1 MRSTHKVVVVIGGGI
16 TGLTAAYRLTQA
28 ARACE
33 HPLEVILLEAS
44 GRLGGTI
51 ATHAQDGLLLEQG
64 PDCFLSAKPWGV
76 RLCEELGLESELI
89 GTTTQYRQS
98 FIVRG
103 GRLVP
108 VPQGFYLM
116 APGSWRSL
124 LTTPVFSWRGKL
136 RMALDLV
143 VPRRTATADES
154 LAQFV
159 TRRLG
164 REALERMA
172 QPMVG
177 GIYTADPQYLSMQA
191 TMPQFLEMEQRHG
204 SLIRAMLQK
213 QRSASSATPAGTSGP
228 RYGMFVS
235 FRHGMQT
242 LVDTLVA
249 HLPASTVRLETP
261 VRRLQRLA
269 DTQRWLVHL
278 NQPPA
283 LEADAVCVS
292 LPAPQAGQLLR
303 DVDGTLATALQA
315 IPYASS
321 AIVNLVCTRTQV
333 AHPLDG
339 MGFVVPAI
347 EQRALLACSFSS
359 VKFAGRAPQNQV
371 LLRAFVGGALQQEQ
385 LAHSDAE
392 IQQAIVH
399 DLRQLLGL
407 TGEPLAMSVTRH
419 LEAMPQYH
427 VGHLDRVAHIISRMA
442 HCPGLVLAG
451 NAYHGVGIPD
461 CIHSA
466 EQAGQ
471 RLLEYLGTSSV
482 PYAVSASAVPALSG
496 GAKILEGQK
505 S

>member
-1 MRSTHKVVVVIGGGI
+1 M
-16 TGLTAAYRLTQA
+16 
-28 ARACE
+28 
-33 HPLEVILLEAS
+33 EVILLESS

-51 ATHAQDGLLLEQG
+51 ATYCQDGLLMEQG
-64 PDCFLSAKPWGV
+64 PDCFLSAKPWSV
-76 RLCEELGLESELI
+76 RLCEELGLGDELI
-89 GTTTQYRQS
+89 STTSQYRQS
-98 FIVRG
+98 FIVRA

-116 APGSWRSL
+116 VPGSWRSL
-124 LTTPVFSWRGKL
+124 LSTPVFSWRGKV
-136 RMALDLV
+136 RMALDLI
-143 VPRRTATADES
+143 VPRRTTTDDES

-177 GIYTADPQYLSMQA
+177 GIYTADPQYLSMRA

-213 QRSASSATPAGTSGP
+213 QRSASSATPAGTSGA
-228 RYGMFVS
+228 RYGLFVS

-242 LVDTLVA
+242 LVETLA
-249 HLPASTVRLETP
+249 ARLPDGTVRLSTP
-261 VRRLQRLA
+261 VRRLQHSAETR
-269 DTQRWLVHL
+269 RWLVHL
-278 NQPPA
+278 DQQPA
-283 LEADAVCVS
+283 LAADAVCMS
-292 LPAPQAGQLLR
+292 LPAPQAGQLLHA
-303 DVDGTLATALQA
+303 VDDTLATALQA

-321 AIVNLVCTRTQV
+321 AIVNLVCGRAQV

-359 VKFAGRAPQNQV
+359 VKFAGRAPQEQV

-392 IQQAIVH
+392 IQQDVVH

-407 TGEPLAMSVTRH
+407 TGAPLAISVTRH
-419 LEAMPQYH
+419 LAAMPQYH
-427 VGHLDRVAHIISRMA
+427 VGHLDRVAHIASRLA
-442 HCPGLVLAG
+442 HYPGLELAG

-466 EQAGQ
+466 EKAAQT
-471 RLLEYLGTSSV
+471 LLAYLGVVVTQHRETIV
-482 PYAVSASAVPALSG
+482 ARQG
-496 GAKILEGQK
+496 
-505 S
+505 

>member
-1 MRSTHKVVVVIGGGI
+1 MDGTRRRVVVIGGGI
-16 TGLTAAYRLTQA
+16 TGLTTAYRLTQA
-28 ARACE
+28 IQERE
-33 HPLEVILLEAS
+33 LPLDVVLLEAS

-51 ATHAQDGLLLEQG
+51 ATHHQHELLMEQG

-76 RLCEELGLESELI
+76 RLCEELGLGDELI

-124 LTTPVFSWRGKL
+124 LTTPVFSWHGKL

-143 VPRRTATADES
+143 VPRRTATEDES

-191 TMPQFLEMEQRHG
+191 TMPQFVAMEQQHG
-204 SLIRAMLQK
+204 SLIRAMLHK
-213 QRSASSATPAGTSGP
+213 QRETSAAAPGMSGA
-228 RYGMFVS
+228 RYGLFVS
-235 FRHGMQT
+235 FRQGMQT
-242 LVDTLVA
+242 LVETLAA
-249 HLPASTVRLETP
+249 HLPAETVWLHTP
-261 VRRLQRLA
+261 VRRLQQVPA
-269 DTQRWLVHL
+269 TQGWIVHL
-278 NQPPA
+278 DQQPA
-283 LEADAVCVS
+283 LEADAVCLSV
-292 LPAPQAGQLLR
+292 PAPQAGQLLR
-303 DVDGTLATALQA
+303 DLDNTLATALQS

-321 AIVNLVCTRTQV
+321 AIVNLVWTRDQV
-333 AHPLDG
+333 THPLNG

-347 EQRALLACSFSS
+347 EKRALIACSFSS
-359 VKFAGRAPQNQV
+359 VKFAGRAPRDRV

-385 LAHSDAE
+385 LAHSDVD
-392 IQQAIVH
+392 IQRAVTD

-407 TGEPLAMSVTRH
+407 TGAPLAMSITRH
-419 LEAMPQYH
+419 PEAMPQYH
-427 VGHLDRVAHIISRMA
+427 VGHLDRVAHIEA
-442 HCPGLVLAG
+442 LLAPYPGLELAG

-466 EQAGQ
+466 DTAAQT
-471 RLLEYLGTSSV
+471 LLTYLA
-482 PYAVSASAVPALSG
+482 AVLVA
-496 GAKILEGQK
+496 
-505 S
+505 

>member
-1 MRSTHKVVVVIGGGI
+1 MDRPGRCKRVVVIGGGI
-16 TGLTAAYRLTQA
+16 TGLTVAYRLRRAAQA
-28 ARACE
+28 GE
-33 HPLEVILLEAS
+33 VPLEVLLLEAS

-51 ATHAQDGLLLEQG
+51 ATHHQDGLLMEQG

-76 RLCEELGLESELI
+76 RLCEDLGLGDELI
-89 GTTTQYRQS
+89 GTTTQHRQS

-103 GRLVP
+103 GRLLP

-124 LTTPVFSWRGKL
+124 ATTPVFSWRGKL

-143 VPRRTATADES
+143 VPRRTASEDES

-191 TMPQFLEMEQRHG
+191 TMPQFIEMEQQHG

-213 QRSASSATPAGTSGP
+213 QRSASSAAPAGTSGP
-228 RYGMFVS
+228 RYGLFVS
-235 FRHGMQT
+235 FREGMQT
-242 LVDTLVA
+242 LVAALAA
-249 HLPASTVRLETP
+249 HLSADTVRLHAP
-261 VRRLQRLA
+261 VRRLQRIA
-269 DTQRWLVHL
+269 GTQRWLVHL
-278 NQPPA
+278 DQQRA
-283 LEADAVCVS
+283 LEADAVCLS
-292 LPAPQAGQLLR
+292 LPAPPAGQLLR
-303 DVDGTLATALQA
+303 DVDDALGTALQA
-315 IPYASS
+315 IPCASS
-321 AIVNLVCTRTQV
+321 ATVNLVCTRAQV
-333 AHPLDG
+333 SHPLDG

-347 EQRALLACSFSS
+347 EQKALLACSFSS
-359 VKFAGRAPQNQV
+359 VKFAGRAPQGQV

-385 LAHSDAE
+385 LAHSDAT
-392 IQQAIVH
+392 IQQAVVH

-407 TGEPLAMSVTRH
+407 TGEPHTMSLTRH
-419 LEAMPQYH
+419 LQAMPQYH
-427 VGHLDRVAHIISRMA
+427 VGHLDRVAQIAALVA

-466 EQAGQ
+466 EMAA
-471 RLLEYLGTSSV
+471 RTLLEHLRTEL
-482 PYAVSASAVPALSG
+482 PAPLTF
-496 GAKILEGQK
+496 A
-505 S
+505 

>member
-1 MRSTHKVVVVIGGGI
+1 MDSTARGTRVVVIGGGI
-16 TGLTAAYRLTQA
+16 TGLTAAYRLMQA
-28 ARACE
+28 ARAHE
-33 HPLEVILLEAS
+33 YPLEVILLEAS
-44 GRLGGTI
+44 GHLGGTI
-51 ATHAQDGLLLEQG
+51 ATHCQDGLLMEQG

-76 RLCEELGLESELI
+76 RLCEELGLSDELI
-89 GTTTQYRQS
+89 GTLTQYRRS
-98 FIVRG
+98 FIVRA

-124 LTTPVFSWRGKL
+124 LTTPIFSWRGKL

-143 VPRRTATADES
+143 VPRRTASDDES

-177 GIYTADPQYLSMQA
+177 GIYTADPQRLSMQA
-191 TMPQFLEMEQRHG
+191 TMPQFVEMEQRHG
-204 SLIRAMLQK
+204 SLIRAMLHK
-213 QRSASSATPAGTSGP
+213 QRSTVAAGTSGP
-228 RYGMFVS
+228 RYGLFVS
-235 FRHGMQT
+235 FRYGMQT
-242 LVDTLVA
+242 MVEALAA
-249 HLPASTVRLETP
+249 HLPAGTVRLHAP

-269 DTQRWLVHL
+269 ETQRWLVHL
-278 NQPPA
+278 DRQSA
-283 LEADAVCVS
+283 LEADAVCMS

-303 DVDGTLATALQA
+303 EVDDTLATALQA

-321 AIVNLVCTRTQV
+321 AIVNLACTRAQV
-333 AHPLDG
+333 SHPLDG

-347 EQRALLACSFSS
+347 EQRTLLACSFSS
-359 VKFAGRAPQNQV
+359 VKFAGRAPQDQV
-371 LLRAFVGGALQQEQ
+371 LLRAFVGGALQSEQ
-385 LAHSDAE
+385 LARSDAE
-392 IQQAIVH
+392 IQQAVVH

-407 TGEPLAMSVTRH
+407 TGAPVTMSVTRH

-427 VGHLDRVAHIISRMA
+427 VGHLERVARIASRLT

-466 EQAGQ
+466 EGAAQT
-471 RLLEYLGTSSV
+471 LLEYLRGV
-482 PYAVSASAVPALSG
+482 VSPHQETVVARLG
-496 GAKILEGQK
+496 
-505 S
+505 

>member
-1 MRSTHKVVVVIGGGI
+1 MDRPGRRKRVVVIGGGI
-16 TGLTAAYRLTQA
+16 TGLTVAYRLTRA
-28 ARACE
+28 AQTGE
-33 HPLEVILLEAS
+33 VPLEVLLLEAS

-51 ATHAQDGLLLEQG
+51 ATHHQDGLLMEQG

-76 RLCEELGLESELI
+76 RLCEDLGLGDELI
-89 GTTTQYRQS
+89 GTTTQHRQS
-98 FIVRG
+98 FIVRA
-103 GRLVP
+103 GRLLP

-124 LTTPVFSWRGKL
+124 VTTPVFSWRGKL

-143 VPRRTATADES
+143 IPRRTATEDES

-177 GIYTADPQYLSMQA
+177 GIYTADPQSLSMQA
-191 TMPQFLEMEQRHG
+191 TMPQFIEMEQRHG

-213 QRSASSATPAGTSGP
+213 QRSASSAAPAGTSGP
-228 RYGMFVS
+228 RYGLFVS
-235 FRHGMQT
+235 FREGMQT
-242 LVDTLVA
+242 LVAALAA
-249 HLPASTVRLETP
+249 HLPTGTVRLHAP

-269 DTQRWLVHL
+269 GTQRWLVHL
-278 NQPPA
+278 DPQQT
-283 LEADAVCVS
+283 LEADAVCLS
-292 LPAPQAGQLLR
+292 LPAPPAGQLLR
-303 DVDGTLATALQA
+303 DVDDALATALQA
-315 IPYASS
+315 MPYASS
-321 AIVNLVCTRTQV
+321 ATVNLVCARAQIS
-333 AHPLDG
+333 HPLDG

-359 VKFAGRAPQNQV
+359 VKFAGRAPQGQV

-385 LAHSDAE
+385 LAHSDAT
-392 IQQAIVH
+392 IQQAVVH

-407 TGEPLAMSVTRH
+407 TGEPRAMRLTRH

-427 VGHLDRVAHIISRMA
+427 VGHLDRVAQIAALVA
-442 HCPGLVLAG
+442 HSPGLALAG

-466 EQAGQ
+466 EMAA
-471 RLLEYLGTSSV
+471 RTLLEHLRTTL
-482 PYAVSASAVPALSG
+482 PAPLTF
-496 GAKILEGQK
+496 A
-505 S
+505 

>member
-1 MRSTHKVVVVIGGGI
+1 
-16 TGLTAAYRLTQA
+16 
-28 ARACE
+28 
-33 HPLEVILLEAS
+33 
-44 GRLGGTI
+44 
-51 ATHAQDGLLLEQG
+51 
-64 PDCFLSAKPWGV
+64 
-76 RLCEELGLESELI
+76 
-89 GTTTQYRQS
+89 
-98 FIVRG
+98 
-103 GRLVP
+103 
-108 VPQGFYLM
+108 
-116 APGSWRSL
+116 
-124 LTTPVFSWRGKL
+124 
-136 RMALDLV
+136 
-143 VPRRTATADES
+143 
-154 LAQFV
+154 
-159 TRRLG
+159 
-164 REALERMA
+164 MA

-213 QRSASSATPAGTSGP
+213 QRSASSAMPAGTSGP

-242 LVDTLVA
+242 LVDTLAA
-249 HLPASTVRLETP
+249 HLPARTVRRHTP

-269 DTQRWLVHL
+269 GTQRWLVHL
-278 NQPPA
+278 DQQPA

-292 LPAPQAGQLLR
+292 LPAPQAGQLLC
-303 DVDGTLATALQA
+303 DVDDALATALQA

-321 AIVNLVCTRTQV
+321 AIVNLVCARAQV

-359 VKFAGRAPQNQV
+359 VKFAGRASQDQV

-407 TGEPLAMSVTRH
+407 TGEPLAMRVTRH

-427 VGHLDRVAHIISRMA
+427 VGHLDRVAHIASRMA
-442 HCPGLVLAG
+442 QCPGLVLAG
-451 NAYHGVGIPD
+451 NAYYGVGIPD

-466 EQAGQ
+466 EMAVQS
-471 RLLEYLGTSSV
+471 LLEYLSTF
-482 PYAVSASAVPALSG
+482 SASYAASAG
-496 GAKILEGQK
+496 K
-505 S
+505 SQ